1 MTFSTL
7 RTSDLTSLQHD
18 MGLAVE
24 FGESKRDRSSVAW
37 LLTFSDLV
45 LLLLTFFILLFAMS
59 DIDLGRYGAL
69 SRSTG
74 LSLSDPLR
82 DETQSPTTN
91 FTIPQQD
98 FPPASDLGFLK
109 AVVSDALSKDARFG
123 RVSTRLTEEYLVL
136 SLPGSLLFEAGSAD
150 IGEQARAA
158 LFDLAG
164 LLSALENEVAVTG
177 HVGPEGFN
185 STPFL
190 TTWELSLARA
200 VRVSDVLSQSGY
212 QGEMRVFGRADL
224 DFKIRSQ
231 NLPAAARNALAEA
244 ADRVDIVIF
253 PYVSGV

>member
-1 MTFSTL
+1 MILSKL
-7 RTSDLTSLQHD
+7 HMSDLTSLQHD

-24 FGESKRDRSSVAW
+24 FGEPKRDRSSVAW

-98 FPPASDLGFLK
+98 LPRAADLGFLK

-136 SLPGSLLFEAGSAD
+136 SLPGSLLFEAGSAT
-150 IGEQARAA
+150 IGEQARSA

-177 HVGPEGFN
+177 HVGPEGV
-185 STPFL
+185 SSAGFL

-200 VRVSDVLSQSGY
+200 VRVSDVLRQSGY
-212 QGEMRVFGRADL
+212 QGDMTVFGRADL
-224 DFKIRSQ
+224 DFKMRSQ
-231 NLPAAARNALAEA
+231 NLPEAARNALAEA